1 MFKKL
6 CTAVLCIGLAVML
19 VFGTST
25 ALLRQTASEGGGYV
39 SVTPFEFNS
48 LDQGED

>member
-6 CTAVLCIGLAVML
+6 CTAVLCVGLAVML

-25 ALLRQTASEGGGYV
+25 GLLNRTASEGGGHV
-39 SVTPFEFNS
+39 SVTPFEFDNP
-48 LDQGED
+48 DQGDN